1 MPTVSPTRVEAVAA
15 ALGWAR
21 ERDLQVITSASPPA
35 EAVDEGFVLS
45 VAGLRGALSLHAE
58 SGTVRVEAG
67 VTGAE
72 LAWQLH
78 REGRCLWPRPAPF
91 FREPLGP
98 YLAGPGLAG
107 EFVAF
112 SIWES
117 PLMALEAALRD
128 GRVLRAGVAPR
139 SAAGPDY
146 RTFLLGMSDRV
157 GVITSAIWRT
167 VDRSV
172 IALSAARFDS
182 GPAALAAVRTHCA
195 TGWRPFAGRI
205 AGAAEDASWREP
217 AGAGRVQLLLAHR
230 AEGPR
235 ADLLRD
241 QLDRVIRAG
250 GGVPLP
256 SRAARAWHEQSF
268 VDLCQR
274 GSGVLTDAGPARG
287 DGQLASARVAVP
299 WHQAQGLWSILE
311 ESGRRGPL
319 GFDLSAEGPRP
330 EGVILHIRLC
340 RRGRSRIGLERAL
353 ERLAGAVAE
362 GGGAL
367 VGLHGPSGRPLPPP
381 ASATRAHQLLDAVV
395 ARLGPAPAERGTAAP
410 GEG

>member
-1 MPTVSPTRVEAVAA
+1 MPTVRPARVEAVAA
-15 ALGWAR
+15 ALGWAQ
-21 ERDLQVITSASPPA
+21 ERGLRVVTSASPPA
-35 EAVDEGFVLS
+35 GAGEEGFVLS
-45 VAGLRGALSLHAE
+45 VAGLRGALSSNPD

-67 VTGAE
+67 VSGAE

-117 PLMALEAALRD
+117 PLMALEAALRN

-146 RTFLLGMSDRV
+146 RAFLLGMSDRV

-182 GPAALAAVRTHCA
+182 SSAALSAARAHCA
-195 TGWRPFAGRI
+195 MGWRPFAGRI
-205 AGAAEDASWREP
+205 ARANEDGGWREP
-217 AGAGRVQLLLAHR
+217 PGAGAVQLLLAHR

-241 QLDRVIRAG
+241 QLDRAVRAEG
-250 GGVPLP
+250 GIPLP

-274 GSGVLTDAGPARG
+274 GSGAVADAGPARA

-299 WHQAQGLWSILE
+299 WHQAQALWSTVE
-311 ESGRRGPL
+311 AAGRRGPL

-330 EGVILHIRLC
+330 EGIILHIRLC

-353 ERLAGAVAE
+353 ERLVGAVAE

-367 VGLHGPSGRPLPPP
+367 VGLHGSAGRPLPPP
-381 ASATRAHQLLDAVV
+381 ASATPAHQLLDAVV